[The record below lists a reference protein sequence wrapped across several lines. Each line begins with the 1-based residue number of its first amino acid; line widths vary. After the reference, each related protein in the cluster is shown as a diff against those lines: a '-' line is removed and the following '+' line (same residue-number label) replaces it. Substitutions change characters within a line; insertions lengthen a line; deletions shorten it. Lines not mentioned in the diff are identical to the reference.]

1 MTTPSPDGDL
11 PSEDILSS
19 EEELRYNRQIVLR
32 NFDFDGQEALK
43 QAKVLIIG
51 AGGLGCASSQ
61 YLASA
66 GMGRMTL
73 VDFDHIELSN
83 LQRQLLHRDSRIGEF
98 KSLSAKYELEQ
109 INPHCKVQAITRR
122 LSEDELTDL
131 IKQHDIVLDCTDNVD
146 TREQINRACFAL
158 RTPLVSGAAIRM
170 EGQISVFTYAD
181 DEPCYQCLSQLFG
194 NGTLSCVESGIMA
207 PMVGIIGAMQAMEA
221 IKVIADFGQP
231 MTGKVL
237 IIDGLTLSFQQM
249 KLPKLPTCT
258 VCHTSRTA

>member
-73 VDFDHIELSN
+73 VDFDHVELSN

-109 INPHCKVQAITRR
+109 INPHCEVQAITRR